1 MKVTFSYPTRTLS
14 GKEDDTV
21 FGAYRNNNLCLARK
35 FVYPTITEQ
44 HHNLGSIAKNLALVY
59 KAAANP
65 YKADL
70 KEYARRNGK
79 KSYYRAKVIPS
90 GYAIFVKMMQAWFES
105 DPTHVDLLTVTAAD
119 IVALDAEIRTIARAV
134 TAGFLP
140 SVSVSEDL
148 TAGIQ

>member
-35 FVYPTITEQ
+35 FVYPEITEQ

-59 KAAANP
+59 KAAAAP

-70 KEYARRNGK
+70 KAYSKRNGK
-79 KSYYRAKVIPS
+79 KSYYKARWIPS
-90 GYAIFVKMMQAWFES
+90 GYAMFVKMMQAWAES
-105 DPTHVDLLTVTAAD
+105 DPTHVDLLTVTVAD
-119 IVALDAEIRTIARAV
+119 IVALDAEVRTISKAV
-134 TAGFLP
+134 DAGFLP
-140 SVSVSEDL
+140 NVKLSSDL
-148 TAGIQ
+148 SAGIQ